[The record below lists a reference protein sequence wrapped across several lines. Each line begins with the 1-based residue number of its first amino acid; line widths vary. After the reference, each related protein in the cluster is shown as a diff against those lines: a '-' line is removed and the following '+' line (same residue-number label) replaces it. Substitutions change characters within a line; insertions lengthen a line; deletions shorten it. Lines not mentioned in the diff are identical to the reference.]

1 MNSTVYLKK
10 IETPIGAMIA
20 GATDEGIC
28 LLEFENRKMLPLELK
43 QLSKELGAAI
53 LEGENQHF
61 KQLEAELKDYFMGK
75 LKEFNVPLALIG
87 SEFQKKVWRVLLT
100 IPYGKTR
107 SYKEQAITIGN
118 ADAVRAVAHAN
129 GMNKISIIIPC
140 HRVIG
145 SNGQL
150 VGYGGG
156 LWRKKYLL
164 GLEQNNGKQLKLI
177 ELDSE

>member
-1 MNSTVYLKK
+1 MNPTVYLKK

-28 LLEFENRKMLPLELK
+28 LLEFEKRKMLPLELK

-61 KQLEAELKDYFMGK
+61 KQLEAELKDYFLGK
-75 LKEFNVPLALIG
+75 RKEFKVPLVLIG
-87 SEFQKKVWRVLLT
+87 SEFQKKVWR
-100 IPYGKTR
+100 
-107 SYKEQAITIGN
+107 QAIAIGN

-145 SNGQL
+145 SNGKL

-177 ELDSE
+177 ELDDE